1 MLQILRNGLLTLLA
15 IVLIVAIPLLSLNP
29 SLSLEFTPPPIAG
42 PRNKSMLGELVLLTL
57 NVPAIA

>member
-29 SLSLEFTPPPIAG
+29 SLSLEFTPDRG
-42 PRNKSMLGELVLLTL
+42 SRNKSMLGELVLLTL